1 MKDLATAGLGNTS
14 TFKISL
20 EAAKFSVSGPWLPQG
35 WVVYSGL
42 NGQIPS
48 AVRRNDSHVL
58 FGTSVELL
66 SDEGGEGVLGYGERS
81 ILLNGVVLGL
91 VVFRPCQHCD
101 ATVLK
106 GSILLSDYNLSNE
119 RVELLA
125 SRKRNSKSYLALT
138 LYSPHLGLGLGK

>member
-1 MKDLATAGLGNTS
+1 MKDLAAAGLGKTS

-20 EAAKFSVSGPWLPQG
+20 EAAKFSVSGPWQPQE
-35 WVVYSGL
+35 WVIYSGL
-42 NGQIPS
+42 NGQISS

-58 FGTSVELL
+58 FGTFVELL
-66 SDEGGEGVLGYGERS
+66 SDEGGEGILGYGERS
-81 ILLNGVVLGL
+81 ILLNGMILGL
-91 VVFRPCQHCD
+91 VVFRPFQHCN

-125 SRKRNSKSYLALT
+125 SRKRNSRSYLALT